1 MTENGPDS
9 LRISMDAPLAQ
20 GKKKR
25 KKRLKQNEEETEQ
38 LESGEAVEVGFWRR
52 CCKFCGH

>member
-1 MTENGPDS
+1 
-9 LRISMDAPLAQ
+9 MDVPLTQ

-25 KKRLKQNEEETEQ
+25 KKKLKQNEEETEK
-38 LESGEAVEVGFWRR
+38 LEGGEVEVGFWRR